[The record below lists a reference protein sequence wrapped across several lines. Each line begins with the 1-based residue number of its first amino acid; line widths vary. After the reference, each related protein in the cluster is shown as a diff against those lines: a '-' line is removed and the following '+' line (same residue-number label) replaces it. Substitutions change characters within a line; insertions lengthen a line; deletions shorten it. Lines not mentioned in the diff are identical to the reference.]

1 MKTVCRLLFT
11 MISMVFCLLLSG
23 QDHFSTFSSYLS
35 PEKLYVQTDRD
46 VYNAGDTVC
55 VKAYLRNASDFSSY
69 KECNFIYVELL
80 ASLSEEDPVKGEPV
94 MRERVRNRVKIKRGE
109 DGRFVGYIAI
119 PDNLATD
126 IAVLRGYSYWMMN
139 KEPEYMFSKNIS
151 VRNPLKDDYFE
162 QLVQSDERS
171 SDKYLELGLMNP
183 FKKVT
188 APKKDIEVQ
197 FLPESGRYRP
207 GEAASFGVRS
217 VTSEGKGC
225 HVSGA
230 VYADGEK
237 IADFETSE
245 RGFAKLSVVVP
256 AGVKKLSA
264 EVQDAESFHKSVRF
278 PMPEEGAAMIHCI
291 ADAEKVRAVFS
302 AGAASTQTLRV
313 IAYDRNEIYFEAPF
327 ADAGDIVF
335 PVNELLPGI
344 NHLALVSGEGEVLA
358 ERAFFVQPQE
368 SQVSIVSDKE
378 NYDTKEL
385 IHCHMD
391 LPHGDYSLSVTD
403 DMYAPVT
410 RNGYNIV
417 SYFLLGSELPVYVED
432 SWRYIDPSRAIEERV
447 ADADLL
453 MLTLGWTYYDL
464 SSILTGKVPL
474 PVCGKEYSQSITGT
488 VLRPL
493 RFRKKKMNISFL
505 APSIHYSSIHVIDS
519 TGNFVLDGLDFPY
532 GTRFL
537 VSSESMGGNR
547 MFTPVLDNDVFAKEH
562 SYFRYQ
568 ESQPYDV
575 FYKFAAM
582 PEYFNEDGSPMLT
595 LASSYITAN
604 RSVAQKNLSPFPE
617 YTFKPG
623 QYRSPEQMKPYE
635 TYDIPSYV
643 TMSFPGV
650 RVDTTS
656 TGEYA
661 LVTRTDR
668 VSTRMTINSGWDP
681 ILVFIDRMNA
691 SYDDLLSYTIADL
704 EGLAFITGTDASKF
718 GSYETT
724 VTPRGVLMIKTRQ
737 YEKVPSNVSTINP
750 LGWQK
755 RARRYSSA
763 YEGGP
768 SGSTTFRPT
777 LYWNPA
783 LEPVNGSAE
792 VQFHASNHSVPCT
805 VTLEGITS
813 AGVPVFVQK
822 NIVIE

>member
-1 MKTVCRLLFT
+1 M
-11 MISMVFCLLLSG
+11 SA
-23 QDHFSTFSSYLS
+23 QDHFSTFSSFLS

-55 VKAYLRNASDFSSY
+55 FKAYLRNASDFASY
-69 KECNFIYVELL
+69 KECNYIYVELL
-80 ASLSEEDPVKGEPV
+80 STLSEQDPVKGEPV
-94 MRERVRNRVKIKRGE
+94 MRERVRNRVKVKRGD
-109 DGRFVGYIAI
+109 DGRFIGYIAV

-126 IAVLRGYSYWMMN
+126 VAVLRGYSYWMMN

-151 VRNPLKDDYFE
+151 IRNPLKDDYYD
-162 QLVQSDERS
+162 QLVKADERS
-171 SDKYLELGLMNP
+171 SDKYLELGLQNP
-183 FKKVT
+183 FKKVS

-207 GEAASFGVRS
+207 GEAVTFGVRS
-217 VTSEGKGC
+217 VASDGKGC
-225 HVSGA
+225 RVAGS

-237 IADFETSE
+237 ISDFETSD
-245 RGFAKLSVVVP
+245 RGFGRLRVIVPEGVKTLEAKAEDAEGFQKTVKLP
-256 AGVKKLSA
+256 AG
-264 EVQDAESFHKSVRF
+264 DAAA
-278 PMPEEGAAMIHCI
+278 PMISCMATP
-291 ADAEKVRAVFS
+291 DVLRAVFS
-302 AGAASTQTLRV
+302 AGEADAEALKV
-313 IAYDRNEIYFEAPF
+313 IAYDRNEIYFDAPF
-327 ADAGDIVF
+327 AEASEIV
-335 PVNELLPGI
+335 LAMKDLIPGI
-344 NHLALVSGEGEVLA
+344 NHLALVTSGGDVLA
-358 ERAFFVQPQE
+358 ERAFFVQPQGTD
-368 SQVSIVSDKE
+368 VNIVTDKE
-378 NYDTKEL
+378 NYDPKEL
-385 IHCHMD
+385 ISCSVD
-391 LPHGDYSLSVTD
+391 LPHGDYALSVTD

-417 SYFLLGSELPVYVED
+417 SYFLLGSELPVHVED
-432 SWRYIDPSRAIEERV
+432 SWRYLDPTRPLEERV
-447 ADADLL
+447 AETDLL

-464 SSILTGKVPL
+464 PEILAGRVPL

-532 GTRFL
+532 GTKFL
-537 VSSESMGGNR
+537 VSSESLGGNR

-562 SYFRYQ
+562 SYFRYMQ
-568 ESQPYDV
+568 PQPYDI

-604 RSVAQKNLSPFPE
+604 RSVSQKNLSPFPE

-650 RVDTTS
+650 RIDTTS

-661 LVTRTDR
+661 LVTRTEK
-668 VSTRMTINSGWDP
+668 VSTRMTINSGWQP
-681 ILVFIDRMNA
+681 ILVYIDRMVA

-737 YEKVPSNVSTINP
+737 LEKVPSNVSAIHP
-750 LGWQK
+750 LGWQRK
-755 RARRYSSA
+755 ARRYCSA
-763 YEGGP
+763 YEDGP
-768 SGSTTFRPT
+768 SGPGAFRPT
-777 LYWNPA
+777 LYWNPS
-783 LEPVNGSAE
+783 LEPVDGTAE
-792 VQFHASNHSVPCT
+792 VHFHASNHSVPCT